1 MWICSAEETKAA
13 EILWLCDVAGAGK
26 SAIAHT
32 VAQNCF
38 DKGVLASSFFFD
50 RNTPDRRS
58 PLKLF
63 TTIARDLVRLNND
76 LVGHLNQILV
86 NDRSVASAGQS
97 RQFDELILKP
107 VCRHPIRRPVVIV
120 IDALEEGCDRETLS
134 ILRNRVPKL
143 PGTFRILVTSRP
155 IDDIRTDLLNTAHV
169 QYRSLDIHGK
179 INRRDIA
186 LYIRDRLHYV
196 SSRRQLPA
204 DWPGEQCIHDFT
216 QQAEG
221 LFIWVSTVSEYLL
234 TAVYP
239 DRKLSTLLY
248 ERNLGCLRA
257 EAKMNALYAEVLRAC
272 DWSDYDF
279 VHDYNLVIGTIVV
292 AKTPLSSSAL
302 QSLHREH
309 PTLKVNEVLRP
320 VSSVLTG
327 FFSQGHPIRILH
339 LSFRDFLTYRAQS
352 SSDHERFQVD
362 EREHSQRLALLSL
375 RVLNEDLT
383 SDIPGTGYLTEPTP
397 EINGSLPLDGSEV
410 SEVLWYACRFWAEHI
425 IEVEGPMSEA
435 FLDPLRQFLTGELI
449 LWMEVLISRYS
460 FQTLYGVRE
469 WLQVSVQCQ

>member
-179 INRRDIA
+179 INRQD
-186 LYIRDRLHYV
+186 
-196 SSRRQLPA
+196 
-204 DWPGEQCIHDFT
+204 
-216 QQAEG
+216 
-221 LFIWVSTVSEYLL
+221 
-234 TAVYP
+234 
-239 DRKLSTLLY
+239 
-248 ERNLGCLRA
+248 
-257 EAKMNALYAEVLRAC
+257 
-272 DWSDYDF
+272 
-279 VHDYNLVIGTIVV
+279 
-292 AKTPLSSSAL
+292 
-302 QSLHREH
+302 
-309 PTLKVNEVLRP
+309 
-320 VSSVLTG
+320 
-327 FFSQGHPIRILH
+327 
-339 LSFRDFLTYRAQS
+339 
-352 SSDHERFQVD
+352 
-362 EREHSQRLALLSL
+362 
-375 RVLNEDLT
+375 
-383 SDIPGTGYLTEPTP
+383 
-397 EINGSLPLDGSEV
+397 
-410 SEVLWYACRFWAEHI
+410 
-425 IEVEGPMSEA
+425 
-435 FLDPLRQFLTGELI
+435 
-449 LWMEVLISRYS
+449 
-460 FQTLYGVRE
+460 
-469 WLQVSVQCQ
+469 